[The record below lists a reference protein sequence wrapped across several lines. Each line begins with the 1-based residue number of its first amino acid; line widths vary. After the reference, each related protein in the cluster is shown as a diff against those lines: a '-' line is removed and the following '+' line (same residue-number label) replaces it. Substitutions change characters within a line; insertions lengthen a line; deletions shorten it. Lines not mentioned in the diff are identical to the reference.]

1 MGHRSNIQRTVN
13 TVVKNYADYLSYD
26 ISDAFLKVAP
36 EVANVISVAIN
47 AGKEVDLKKLELCLK
62 GIDCAQS
69 IIVSILPDLL
79 KFVGEAL
86 LDKAEADQQ
95 VLKYGDDIS
104 ALFASEKLAIEH
116 DSTLTD
122 ENRAKKLEELRARR
136 IEFQEDFE
144 ILKQENMQ
152 AQHEAQK
159 QKDSQLIKKTGC
171 LAGIISACACAFLAV
186 FRLTSPQNVKQ
197 ICKSIRLKD
206 FFSLFGKK

>member
-13 TVVKNYADYLSYD
+13 TAVKNYADYLSYD

-122 ENRAKKLEELRARR
+122 ENRAKKLEE
-136 IEFQEDFE
+136 
-144 ILKQENMQ
+144 
-152 AQHEAQK
+152 
-159 QKDSQLIKKTGC
+159 
-171 LAGIISACACAFLAV
+171 
-186 FRLTSPQNVKQ
+186 
-197 ICKSIRLKD
+197 
-206 FFSLFGKK
+206 